1 MHLGLRNE
9 AGAAGT
15 GPGDTAG
22 GPRRTGQ
29 VGDAR
34 YGGAGIC
41 RWPPCERFRSIL
53 VRHVRRFPRFGGG
66 SLFTGV
72 VWGGYQLEVAFKP
85 AVLTT
90 APPAA
95 HFAEHQEVLEAFRE
109 GAAKLAGLH
118 DTVLFCSL
126 QDPAAPCPAGYN
138 TSKVG
143 RGAPNPDPG
152 SCRTCE
158 TRTCVFGAQSVSL
171 WSAAGRI
178 ELTVPKYSL
187 ADGDA
192 QPAGSSLKR
201 VRRSVER
208 TLTHLDECVLLHQKT
223 AELVGAEL
231 FGVVEGADV
240 REERVRSAR
249 ETAKRPVGGFVLDGF
264 QSGVMD
270 QALRAQLIAAVT
282 AELPRDKPRLVLGVG
297 RPDQVLSCVEGGV
310 DLFEGFFPFVATE
323 RGCALCFRF
332 AMEPDPE
339 SAGTR
344 LPTLGPSHLHS
355 VSREGNIAAASV
367 SLAVLPH
374 RYRDDL
380 RPLVV
385 GCGCYCCRNHSRA
398 YLHHLLVT
406 KELLAGVLL
415 MLHNV
420 SHYSSFF
427 SSVREALATDRLETL
442 KSVVLG

>member
-1 MHLGLRNE
+1 MKLELRGLAPGTRLGVLAGLGRSGTRAMEVPGCLLYTHCGSVPHL
-9 AGAAGT
+9 T
-15 GPGDTAG
+15 HDTL
-22 GPRRTGQ
+22 
-29 VGDAR
+29 DALGR
-34 YGGAGIC
+34 
-41 RWPPCERFRSIL
+41 L
-53 VRHVRRFPRFGGG
+53 
-66 SLFTGV
+66 
-72 VWGGYQLEVAFKP
+72 P
-85 AVLTT
+85 AVTQLPLATV
-90 APPAA
+90 
-95 HFAEHQEVLEAFRE
+95 AEHQEVLEAFRE

-138 TSKVG
+138 TSK
-143 RGAPNPDPG
+143 
-152 SCRTCE
+152 
-158 TRTCVFGAQSVSL
+158 SVSL

-178 ELTVPKYSL
+178 ELTVPKYVAMQAAVRPDWYQSL

-339 SAGTR
+339 SAVQEQNGVTEDGGSSRTEDPEHQDLQQMTR
-344 LPTLGPSHLHS
+344 FEMNLND
-355 VSREGNIAAASV
+355 R
-367 SLAVLPH
+367 

-442 KSVVLG
+442 KSVVLGV